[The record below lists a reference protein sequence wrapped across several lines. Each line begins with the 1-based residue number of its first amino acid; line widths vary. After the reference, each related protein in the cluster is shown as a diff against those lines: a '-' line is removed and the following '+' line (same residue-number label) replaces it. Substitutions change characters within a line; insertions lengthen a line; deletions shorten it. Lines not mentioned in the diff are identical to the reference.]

1 MSELKETFDVTLIK
15 ENVDGSAV
23 FQFNLSQEA
32 LDALTRFGIITAI
45 KAGIEEAKLLNPDFN
60 PEETQ
65 EETYKR
71 AMRDAVGLLKTQHE
85 LVKER
90 HNYMKWA
97 ANLIQLEFLEEDDE
111 Q

>member
-45 KAGIEEAKLLNPDFN
+45 KAGIEEAKLLNPDGE
-60 PEETQ
+60 P
-65 EETYKR
+65 
-71 AMRDAVGLLKTQHE
+71 
-85 LVKER
+85 
-90 HNYMKWA
+90 
-97 ANLIQLEFLEEDDE
+97 DD
-111 Q
+111 